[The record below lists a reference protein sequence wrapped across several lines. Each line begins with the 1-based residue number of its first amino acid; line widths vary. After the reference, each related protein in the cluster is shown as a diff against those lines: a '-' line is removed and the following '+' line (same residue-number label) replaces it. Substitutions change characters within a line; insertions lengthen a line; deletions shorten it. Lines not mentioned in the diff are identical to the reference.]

1 MRKRQARRQAVGQG
15 RTKGGTR
22 GSPSCYPPISPPHLH
37 HVPPSGEDGGRKGKD
52 RQPVV
57 CRRQAVRRSASQP
70 DCYGKVPLAGVGFR
84 LLRTGCSGAVML
96 SCLSGGK
103 AARPAPAGQIKRIG
117 MPYAWLCVFLPHL
130 LHRHP
135 LTFALTAAHFP
146 PTTHRVSPVPAC
158 PPPIRSP
165 AGALK
170 QKKAAPK
177 RTAFLLCVY
186 ATVTA

>member
-22 GSPSCYPPISPPHLH
+22 GSPSCHPPIVLPP
-37 HVPPSGEDGGRKGKD
+37 VPCSPSGEDGGRKGKD